1 MVVADE
7 PEMASRSLIA
17 ISDVEGVF
25 NDEIVKHM
33 AAAVAASA
41 DADIAHFAES
51 IRIPARIFL
60 RQKAKLNFP
69 QQRAAI
75 ERLYQLNTRAEDG
88 NDRKARAL
96 ARAVDAMPAEVRQWL
111 LSCNTPHDRLRTAI
125 ERLYQL
131 NTPEDGNDR
140 KARALARGLDAMPA
154 EVRQWL
160 LSCNTPHDR
169 SIPTAAEILSPAT
182 RQSAVE
188 RFRLILSYGG
198 GIVAGRKRSGGRRSR
213 SFKPLLRL
221 PERIEPGRPRGE
233 AEREFVQWLAVAYV
247 EATGRSPPRTANY
260 KIAIRGPF
268 PRFVHQCFELV
279 GAPTGNVT
287 RLLNQ
292 YGAARRR
299 DEKRHRAADRPVS

>member
-1 MVVADE
+1 VVVVADE

-60 RQKAKLNFP
+60 GQKAKLNFP

-96 ARAVDAMPAEVRQWL
+96 ARAVAAMPADVRQWL
-111 LSCNTPHDRLRTAI
+111 LSCNTPHDR
-125 ERLYQL
+125 
-131 NTPEDGNDR
+131 N
-140 KARALARGLDAMPA
+140 
-154 EVRQWL
+154 
-160 LSCNTPHDR
+160 
-169 SIPTAAEILSPAT
+169 IPTATEILSPAT

-299 DEKRHRAADRPVS
+299 DEKRHRGR

>member
-1 MVVADE
+1 M
-7 PEMASRSLIA
+7 PRSTSRSLIA

-25 NDEIVKHM
+25 NDEIVKEL
-33 AAAVAASA
+33 ARTAKLP
-41 DADIAHFAES
+41 ADIDIIAGPES
-51 IRIPARIFL
+51 IRIAARSFL
-60 RQKAKLNFP
+60 EEKAKLNFP

-75 ERLYQLNTRAEDG
+75 ERLDQLNTRVEKGD
-88 NDRKARAL
+88 DRTARAL
-96 ARAVDAMPAEVRQWL
+96 VRAVHAMHPDVRQWL

-169 SIPTAAEILSPAT
+169 SIPTEAEILSLAT

-188 RFRLILSYGG
+188 RLRRILSYGG

-221 PERIEPGRPRGE
+221 PERIERGRPLGE

-247 EATGRSPPRTANY
+247 EATRRSPPRTANY

-268 PRFVHQCFELV
+268 PRFVHRCFELV

-287 RLLNQ
+287 RLLN
-292 YGAARRR
+292 
-299 DEKRHRAADRPVS
+299 